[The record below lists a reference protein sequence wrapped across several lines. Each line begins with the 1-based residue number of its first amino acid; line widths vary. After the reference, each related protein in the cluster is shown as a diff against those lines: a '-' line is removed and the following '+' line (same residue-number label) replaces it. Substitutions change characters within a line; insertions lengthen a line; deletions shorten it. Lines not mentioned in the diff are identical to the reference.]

1 MEELNKT
8 QVVLL
13 TLFITFVTSVA
24 TGIITVTLLD
34 QAPPG
39 ITQTINRVV
48 ERTIER
54 VTPGKTEVKETK
66 VLLMEEDLL
75 KDALVA
81 IKPSLA
87 RIVLNSPAE
96 TAVVTP
102 APADG
107 STPAVVPIENQAALI
122 TAVPGKNELGTG
134 FVISAEGLVVT
145 SSSLGLDPAVE
156 YLVSINKKEYPAS
169 VVTSSSASG
178 FTVLKINNKDSVKF
192 VPVPFAITP
201 MRLGQTIFVIGNDL
215 ERTTAS
221 IGIVNSSADS
231 AEVTLS
237 SYKTTIK
244 SDDTNIGG
252 PLLDSDGRVVG
263 INLSSG
269 GVVPIK
275 FVTSYLASTTAS
287 RR

>member
-24 TGIITVTLLD
+24 PGIITVTLLD
-34 QAPPG
+34 QSPPG

-54 VTPGKTEVKETK
+54 VTPGKTEIKETK
-66 VLLMEEDLL
+66 VLLTEEGLL

-87 RIVLNSPAE
+87 RIVLNSPVE

-107 STPAVVPIENQAALI
+107 STPVVVPVENQAALI

-134 FVISAEGLVVT
+134 FVVSAEGLVVT
-145 SSSLGLDPAVE
+145 SSSLNLDPDVE

-169 VVTSSSASG
+169 VVTSGSASG
-178 FTVLKINNKDSVKF
+178 FTVLKINNKDGVKF
-192 VPVPFAITP
+192 TPAPFSITP
-201 MRLGQTIFVIGNDL
+201 MHLGQTIFVIGNDL

-221 IGIVNSSADS
+221 IGIVNSSANS

-252 PLLDSDGRVVG
+252 PILDSDGKVIG

-275 FVTSYLASTTAS
+275 FVAGFLASTTAS